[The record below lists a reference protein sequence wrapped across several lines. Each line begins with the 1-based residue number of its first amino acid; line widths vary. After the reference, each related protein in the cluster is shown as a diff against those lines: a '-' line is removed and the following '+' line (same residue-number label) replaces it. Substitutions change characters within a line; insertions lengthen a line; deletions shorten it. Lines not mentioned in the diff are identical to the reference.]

1 MKWNLLLPWIIPQQ
15 RVEVTTALLLL
26 GMGAR
31 VTRTVRLLRKLL
43 GWWGWIILV
52 ILALCNICLK
62 LGILFCNVCSI
73 FLDLTIISCITSMKT
88 KLKQEAV
95 LQKLMRKQLRQW
107 EVQLQDLKLLLNW
120 RVRSGRKNQDLW
132 DIPNKMLN
140 NFLPHWWS
148 Y

>member
-1 MKWNLLLPWIIPQQ
+1 MKWNLLLPWIIPRQ
-15 RVEVTTALLLL
+15 RAEVTTALLLL
-26 GMGAR
+26 GMGVR

-62 LGILFCNVCSI
+62 LGILFCSVCSI
-73 FLDLTIISCITSMKT
+73 SLDLTIISCIISMKT

-95 LQKLMRKQLRQW
+95 LQKLMLKQLRQW

-120 RVRSGRKNQDLW
+120 RVRSGQKNQDLW
-132 DIPNKMLN
+132 DIPNKTLN

>member
-1 MKWNLLLPWIIPQQ
+1 MKWNLLLLWIIPQQ
-15 RVEVTTALLLL
+15 RAEATTALLLL

-62 LGILFCNVCSI
+62 LGILFCSVCSI
-73 FLDLTIISCITSMKT
+73 FLDLTIISCIISMKT

-120 RVRSGRKNQDLW
+120 RVRSGQKNQDLW